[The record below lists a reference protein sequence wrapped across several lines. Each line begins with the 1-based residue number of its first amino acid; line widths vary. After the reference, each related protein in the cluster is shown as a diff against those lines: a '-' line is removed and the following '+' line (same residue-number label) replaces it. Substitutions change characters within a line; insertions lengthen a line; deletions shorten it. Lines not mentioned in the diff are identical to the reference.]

1 MTGDRVLARNTL
13 LNFAG
18 QLLPAIAAFIA
29 VPILV
34 RAIGLTRFG
43 ILTLVW
49 TAVGYFSLFDFGI
62 GRALTHAIATRLG
75 AVPSEGVAHSDR
87 EHHVEDMAAV
97 TWTALFVLLILGMVG
112 GLIVFVATP
121 TLVARV
127 LNIPAEMQPEARSA
141 FYILSL
147 ALPLTLLTLGLRGVL
162 EAFQDFGVATA
173 LRLPLAVLSYFAPIA
188 VLPFSHDLIPIV
200 GSLFVAR
207 LLGLLLHLWACAR
220 RYAFMRRPTTA
231 RASLLGP
238 LLGFGGWM
246 TVSNVVSPLMVNLDR
261 FMVGALLPMASVAY
275 YTTPYEAVAKIWL
288 IPAALLGVLFPA
300 FAAAFAGAS
309 DRTAILLDRG
319 VRVTIVAVFPICLAV
334 VALAHEG
341 MGLWIGSDFSK
352 QSAPLMQ
359 WLAVGVFINS
369 AAQVAFTALQGTGR
383 PDQTAKLHLIEFPL
397 YAAAVWLL
405 ARAYGLTGVA
415 IAWDL
420 RVTVDAI
427 LLFALVAKQ
436 VPSARARLVTSYRAV
451 TVAVALMIGAAL
463 MQTSATRVAA
473 FVAGLI
479 VFAGLTWTTLIR
491 IDERDLLKRW
501 LKGLTARGGF
511 AESA

>member
-1 MTGDRVLARNTL
+1 MTGDRVLARNTV

-18 QLLPAIAAFIA
+18 QLLPAIAAFVA

-34 RAIGLTRFG
+34 RSIGLDRFG

-75 AVPSEGVAHSDR
+75 VHGSQD
-87 EHHVEDMAAV
+87 VEDIAAI
-97 TWTALFVLLILGMVG
+97 TWTALFVLLVLGLIG

-121 TLVARV
+121 LLVTRV
-127 LNIPAEMQPEARSA
+127 LNIPPGMEGEARAA
-141 FYILSL
+141 FYILAL

-173 LRLPLAVLSYFAPIA
+173 LRLPMAILSYFAPVA
-188 VLPFSHDLIPIV
+188 VLPFSHDLVPIV
-200 GSLFVAR
+200 GSLFIAR
-207 LLGLLLHLWACAR
+207 LIGLVLHLWACAR
-220 RYAFMRRPTTA
+220 RYPFMRRPTAA
-231 RASLLGP
+231 RSSLLGP

-246 TVSNVVSPLMVNLDR
+246 TVSNIVSPLMVNLDR
-261 FMVGALLPMASVAY
+261 FMVGALLPMAYVAY
-275 YTTPYEAVAKIWL
+275 YATPYEAVAKIWL

-300 FAAAFAGAS
+300 FAAAFASNS
-309 DRTAILLDRG
+309 DRTAVLLDRG
-319 VRVTIVAVFPICLAV
+319 VRVTIVAVFPVCLAV

-341 MGLWIGSDFSK
+341 MGLWIGTDFAR

-359 WLAVGVFINS
+359 WLAAGVFINS

-383 PDQTAKLHLIEFPL
+383 PDKTAKLHLVEFPL

-405 ARAYGLTGVA
+405 ARSYGLTGVA

-427 LLFALVAKQ
+427 LLFVLVSRQLPA
-436 VPSARARLVTSYRAV
+436 ARARLVTSYRAV
-451 TVAVALMIGAAL
+451 VVALALMAGAAF
-463 MQTSATRVAA
+463 MQTATTRIAA
-473 FVAGLI
+473 WVAGMI
-479 VFAGLTWTTLIR
+479 VFAALAWTTLVR
-491 IDERDLLKRW
+491 TDERDLLKRW
-501 LKGLTARGGF
+501 FKTLTARGDF
-511 AESA
+511 AESS